1 MIIKVLYFNYHLCF
15 VEIHPAQGIVDK
27 VDQQLEQADTK
38 DKARRGREKV
48 RNLTEERVV
57 ASAMEEGRRMGY
69 EEGMRQSRLMMQ
81 ARDNNEPSHYY
92 RRTSF
97 RSTRDDNDDEVSYF
111 SYRQEERH
119 STESSRLPTNPS
131 TSVL

>member
-15 VEIHPAQGIVDK
+15 VEIHPAQGIIDK
-27 VDQQLEQADTK
+27 VDQQQADAE
-38 DKARRGREKV
+38 DEARRGREKV

-57 ASAMEEGRRMGY
+57 ALAMEEGRRMGY

-81 ARDNNEPSHYY
+81 ARDNDEPSHYY

-97 RSTRDDNDDEVSYF
+97 RSTRDDNDNEVSYF

-119 STESSRLPTNPS
+119 STESSRSPTNPS
-131 TSVL
+131 TSVR